1 MDRSTSPP
9 STVEPE
15 QAYIETTTR
24 LVKRSETA
32 ESAAIFG
39 GSNVYIEPGGLSA
52 EVSVMSERTRIT
64 SRNDGGR
71 EYERVYLKSRC
82 ACPDGEEHTCGQP
95 GFVDVETRD
104 SMDLPMVVP
113 YRYPETE
120 EETDAETTDSQ
131 PFLPVV
137 EHALVEA
144 RVLSA
149 VGPSNWFIPCT
160 ELVRIVKKET
170 VARLLVECAPSPL
183 SEEYRMELAE
193 KICPSDDTMP
203 SYKHI
208 LATLILVGKP
218 TAIMDFVNNRIDDD
232 KLPLEMTMVANK
244 PHVLCVR
251 DRATGRTESVTF
263 TRDWS
268 KKHIADFSRIQWE
281 TEPLFFSTDGDK
293 IVHYK
298 CRPGEILPFVH
309 KETGYESG
317 QNSPTSTH
325 SSPIDQRPGR
335 TDTRLTKDSKTSKS
349 SSNKSSDPDMEGGFG
364 KVFIYRLHPSQQS
377 LKRYTV
383 EGPSRLV
390 AVKKLHSTSRAE
402 FNQEYKMLVKLTPL
416 PTPHLAKLL
425 ATYEVPHGPQNSKS
439 KEFFLMFECA
449 DSNLRKFW
457 REPPPIHLSKGYVA
471 RWVADQCRGLADA
484 LGRIHR
490 FEYPIATDADATAE
504 ANGSLASTGRPT
516 LRKEPSRRH
525 TRTHGF
531 HGDLKPDNI
540 LRYCGWKI
548 PPHAMPGTY
557 SQQAEDHPEI
567 VLQRQT
573 SISQRTNTD
582 SGNSSSGRS
591 SGQAIDPLGVLQI
604 TDFGLSS
611 FHHTETAADIKAKL
625 LSHPYRPPESQLIMK
640 TTQSLDTWTLG
651 CLFLDFLTWLV
662 EGPAGIDAF
671 EDVRVSP
678 GLAVSKEVYFYDLTE
693 SNGSTTVSVSAGV
706 LQWVEKLCTSPK
718 SSQFVCDFAE
728 LIMRHMLVI
737 EDTEGKFSDSS
748 VGQDPYFPTKRIE
761 AKKLAADMMTFI
773 GREDWYY
780 ESVKS
785 KPDLMKHHERRHVI
799 RIQSTFQ
806 QLRTQVREGHQ

>member
-1 MDRSTSPP
+1 
-9 STVEPE
+9 
-15 QAYIETTTR
+15 
-24 LVKRSETA
+24 
-32 ESAAIFG
+32 
-39 GSNVYIEPGGLSA
+39 
-52 EVSVMSERTRIT
+52 MSERTRIT

-82 ACPDGEEHTCGQP
+82 SCLEGEEHVCGQP
-95 GFVDVETRD
+95 GLFDGSPTHSSFNEA
-104 SMDLPMVVP
+104 VVP
-113 YRYPETE
+113 YTYAETE
-120 EETDAETTDSQ
+120 EEVDGGEGDHSS
-131 PFLPVV
+131 PFLAVV
-137 EHALVEA
+137 EHALVQR

-149 VGPSNWFIPCT
+149 IGPNNWFIPCT
-160 ELVRIVKKET
+160 ELVRIMRREVVIKLLPEC
-170 VARLLVECAPSPL
+170 VAGPL
-183 SEEYRMELAE
+183 SEDYRMELAE
-193 KICPSDDTMP
+193 KICPSDDSLP

-208 LATLILVGKP
+208 LATLVLIGKQG
-218 TAIMDFVNNRIDDD
+218 AIMDFVNHDINDNR
-232 KLPLEMTMVANK
+232 LPLEMVLVKNS
-244 PHVLCVR
+244 PHVLC
-251 DRATGRTESVTF
+251 
-263 TRDWS
+263 TRDKERGTTDFLPFTQHWN
-268 KKHIADFSRIQWE
+268 KKHLADFNRAQWE

-309 KETGYESG
+309 KDTGYESG
-317 QNSPTSTH
+317 ENSPITSSH

-335 TDTRLTKDSKTSKS
+335 TDTRLTKDSKTSKTS
-349 SSNKSSDPDMEGGFG
+349 SSRTDPDMEGGYG

-425 ATYEVPHGPQNSKS
+425 STYEIPHGPQNSKS
-439 KEFFLMFECA
+439 KEFYLMFECA

-457 REPPPIHLSKGYVA
+457 REPPPLQLSKGYVA

-484 LGRIHR
+484 LSRIHK
-490 FEYPIATDADATAE
+490 FEYPAEVTEIPATAAAAGPE
-504 ANGSLASTGRPT
+504 SGGLYGGNATSQPPM
-516 LRKEPSRRH
+516 RKEPSRRH

-548 PPHAMPGTY
+548 PAHAMSGTY

-567 VLQRQT
+567 MLQHQI
-573 SISQRTNTD
+573 SASQRTNTD
-582 SGNSSSGRS
+582 SGHSSSGRS
-591 SGQAIDPLGVLQI
+591 SGQAMDPLGVLQI

-662 EGPAGIDAF
+662 EGPSGLEAF
-671 EDVRVSP
+671 EDMRVSP
-678 GLAVSKEVYFYDLTE
+678 GIAMAKEVYFYDLAE
-693 SNGSTTVSVSAGV
+693 SEGWTTVSVSAGV
-706 LQWVEKLCTSPK
+706 LRWVDRLCSSPK

-728 LIMRHMLVI
+728 LIVRHMLVV
-737 EDTEGKFSDSS
+737 EDTEGKFSDPNN
-748 VGQDPYFPTKRIE
+748 DPYFPTRRME
-761 AKKLAADMMTFI
+761 TRKLANDMMRFI

-780 ESVKS
+780 EEVRK
-785 KPDLMKHHERRHVI
+785 KPDLMRHRDRRHVI
-799 RIQSTFQ
+799 KIHQTFQ
-806 QLRTQVREGHQ
+806 QLKREVREGHQRSVEQLDLKRVQDEAEAEGDD